1 MEENKAVFRER
12 KRWAFFGLPFTFTV
26 YTITEEEITRREGLF
41 NLKENDCYLY
51 KIQDVQLRKT
61 FFGRLFGLGTVVC
74 YTSDTTDP
82 MLQLKNIRNSDQ
94 IKRYI
99 FEASEK
105 ARLRRRTVN
114 TLNLNTDI
122 SDVDL

>member
-12 KRWAFFGLPFTFTV
+12 KRWAFVGLPFTFTV